1 MEWKI
6 EIVLWINF
14 CIKYSSY
21 LEHVIK
27 KQKTVTD
34 NPPLVRYVNKTENS
48 IAWMIVLVVLHLL
61 VKNEAFRYFIHFKGL
76 HLKLKASIISNLSQT
91 SEKIGVLRSTET
103 KKIRNRYY

>member
-48 IAWMIVLVVLHLL
+48 IAWIIVLVVLHLL

-76 HLKLKASIISNLSQT
+76 HLKLKTSIISNLSQT